1 MAQTGTHPHLSL
13 HLPCSKLV
21 RPHVHTIDRTL
32 FIILYFYTICM
43 NDRRFIYYGKRRR
56 KKNISPVS
64 FVYSFPLVDRH
75 IISVV
80 SRVSSSVLRHL
91 IMYKLYHSKKLVV
104 KGKKHI
110 TSIFLFVSP
119 SHY

>member
-1 MAQTGTHPHLSL
+1 
-13 HLPCSKLV
+13 
-21 RPHVHTIDRTL
+21 
-32 FIILYFYTICM
+32 M

-119 SHY
+119 PHY